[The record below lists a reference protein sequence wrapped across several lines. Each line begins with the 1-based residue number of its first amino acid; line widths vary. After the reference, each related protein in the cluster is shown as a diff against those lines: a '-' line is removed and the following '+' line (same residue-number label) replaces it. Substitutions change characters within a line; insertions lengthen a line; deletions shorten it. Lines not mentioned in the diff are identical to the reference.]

1 VAVCNRC
8 QGKGTI
14 QPFKA
19 LDATRCPV
27 CIGSGWAKTR
37 RPPVVKPDR
46 PDPRTKTFITLHDD
60 DPDALKRAIEAL
72 PWGIPEWEKH
82 D

>member
-1 VAVCNRC
+1 
-8 QGKGTI
+8 
-14 QPFKA
+14 
-19 LDATRCPV
+19 
-27 CIGSGWAKTR
+27 
-37 RPPVVKPDR
+37 VKPDR